1 MVKKLASG
9 ELAWLVIV
17 NICRFGEFLNI
28 PPKLAPVSLAGDLGS
43 PTVMLLGY
51 KIRKCEPT
59 TLRCSGLGL
68 GRTHNTILLQSQL
81 HNQFSFYSSH
91 LLISR
96 VWRVIGNE
104 GVRQSNFILSKNKKN
119 RAKIAYLLFLFLLYT
134 IMNCKPFQFF

>member
-9 ELAWLVIV
+9 ELAWLVIL

-104 GVRQSNFILSKNKKN
+104 GVRSKSELDKS
-119 RAKIAYLLFLFLLYT
+119 
-134 IMNCKPFQFF
+134 FQRHRNWS